1 MSNFVRTGSAHGTVD
16 NDQDDSRR
24 SENLPPLKC
33 KLSVDQIDAMLANA
47 STTRT
52 ARVVEQP
59 ESSQHGINTKL
70 TATVLA
76 ATSLMELQRTQTT
89 TSAALSH
96 RTRATTYARAAP
108 SEDTQDNA
116 EATDVQK
123 SVPTSLYKQN
133 WEDLDT

>member
-1 MSNFVRTGSAHGTVD
+1 MCSAHGTVN
-16 NDQDDSRR
+16 NDEDENKR

-33 KLSVDQIDAMLANA
+33 NLSVDQIDAMIADA
-47 STTRT
+47 SVTRT

-59 ESSQHGINTKL
+59 ASKQDNISTKL
-70 TATVLA
+70 STTVMA
-76 ATSLMELQRTQTT
+76 ATSLMELQRTQAT

-108 SEDTQDNA
+108 SEDTQNKA